1 MLGAF
6 VFGSGR
12 VCIGG
17 IGGSKHA
24 ETYGQGITTQ
34 CDRSSAGECSPAE
47 VRSLAAL
54 WGECRTGLTIPFT
67 ARGHLRLKG
76 FRAFAGLGIPP
87 RPALLLFRLKQW
99 LRLRDALFRGELGWL
114 SCHRHPSYHK
124 HQG

>member
-6 VFGSGR
+6 VFGSET

-17 IGGSKHA
+17 LAAASMRK
-24 ETYGQGITTQ
+24 TYGKDIMTR

-54 WGECRTGLTIPFT
+54 LGECRTGLTIPVT

-87 RPALLLFRLKQW
+87 RPALLLFRLNQL
-99 LRLRDALFRGELGWL
+99 LRLRDALLRGELGWL
-114 SCHRHPSYHK
+114 TCHRHPS
-124 HQG
+124 